1 MKKIIKTKLKMSTL
15 DYNRVLSVEERQRR
29 TFSEEFK
36 RQKVSDIENR
46 LISISQLCR
55 DYQVS
60 KGAIRKW
67 LYKYSAMK
75 KKKEKIIYESESD
88 ALRVK
93 QLQDR
98 IRELERAVGQKQ
110 LKIDFL
116 EKMIEI
122 AEEDLKIE
130 IKKKPSTGPS
140 AGSETTKKS

>member
-1 MKKIIKTKLKMSTL
+1 MSNL
-15 DYNRVLSVEERQRR
+15 DYNRVLSPEERQHRH
-29 TFSEEFK
+29 FSEEFK

-46 LISISQLCR
+46 LISISQLSR

-60 KGAIRKW
+60 HTSIRKW

-75 KKKEKIIYESESD
+75 KKKEKVVYETESD
-88 ALRVK
+88 SLRVK

-98 IRELERAVGQKQ
+98 IRDLERVVGQKQ

-116 EKMIEI
+116 EKMIEL
-122 AEEDLKIE
+122 AEEDLKVD

-140 AGSETTKKS
+140 TGSEVTKEQ

>member
-1 MKKIIKTKLKMSTL
+1 MSTL
-15 DYNRVLSVEERQRR
+15 DYNEILSVQERQSRS
-29 TFSEEFK
+29 FSEEFK
-36 RQKVSDIENR
+36 RQKVSDIEKG
-46 LISISQLCR
+46 LISVAQLAR

-60 KGAIRKW
+60 KTAIRKW
-67 LYKYSAMK
+67 LYKYSPMK
-75 KKKEKIIYESESD
+75 KKKEKIVYETESD

-122 AEEDLKIE
+122 AEEDLKID
-130 IKKKPSTGPS
+130 IKKKHSTKPSTG
-140 AGSETTKKS
+140 SERTEKH